1 MKRKE
6 KKFGLRQELEDFLGE
21 PEPKASEP
29 SEDQEE
35 QKLPEK
41 EPQGEKSKNS
51 RSLPQLVREK
61 YRAADARRQLERAD
75 NDVIFQEPLKPAPPP
90 DESVPLKRGG
100 IDMWFLLWAMLLI
113 GFGAVMSYS
122 ASAVY
127 AERYYDSS
135 SYFLWRYLL
144 FSAVAIVVTALFVIY
159 ARPWFWRVFGAG
171 AYIVSI
177 FLLLLVLVIGSTGG
191 GAQRWLDLKIITIQ
205 PSEVAKMAVV
215 MMLAL
220 YMSKYEKQI
229 CSTHKFGG
237 SFKYGFLMPM
247 VIIGVICGLIALE
260 KHISGLMI
268 VGMIGVA
275 VMFMGG
281 TRLKYL
287 GAFLGIIVVAG
298 VLLILVSDYAQER
311 VAIWWDIENADPLGS
326 AWQTLQGLYA
336 IGSGGFFG
344 LGLGSSRQKFGYVS
358 QPQNDFIFSIICEEL
373 GFLGAF
379 ILILLFALLIWRGI
393 KIGQRAPD
401 KFCALVVWGLTFK
414 IGLQV
419 AMNLAVVTNSMP
431 NTGISLPFFSSGGSS
446 LMLQIFEI
454 GIILSISRFST
465 QKK

>member
-1 MKRKE
+1 
-6 KKFGLRQELEDFLGE
+6 
-21 PEPKASEP
+21 
-29 SEDQEE
+29 
-35 QKLPEK
+35 
-41 EPQGEKSKNS
+41 
-51 RSLPQLVREK
+51 
-61 YRAADARRQLERAD
+61 
-75 NDVIFQEPLKPAPPP
+75 
-90 DESVPLKRGG
+90 
-100 IDMWFLLWAMLLI
+100 
-113 GFGAVMSYS
+113 
-122 ASAVY
+122 
-127 AERYYDSS
+127 
-135 SYFLWRYLL
+135 
-144 FSAVAIVVTALFVIY
+144 
-159 ARPWFWRVFGAG
+159 
-171 AYIVSI
+171 
-177 FLLLLVLVIGSTGG
+177 
-191 GAQRWLDLKIITIQ
+191 
-205 PSEVAKMAVV
+205 
-215 MMLAL
+215 
-220 YMSKYEKQI
+220 
-229 CSTHKFGG
+229 
-237 SFKYGFLMPM
+237 
-247 VIIGVICGLIALE
+247 
-260 KHISGLMI
+260 
-268 VGMIGVA
+268 
-275 VMFMGG
+275 MGG